1 MLQPGTSFG
10 RYIVKRKI
18 AEGGMAE
25 IYLATA
31 MGAEGFSKEVVI
43 KAVRSFLAQDRQFVE
58 MFLAEA
64 KLGSRLNHANIVSI
78 LDFGKNEDDYYL
90 AMEYVQGASM
100 WDVRK
105 RCREQGVPIPPV
117 LVAEIGAQVA
127 RGLHYAHSLSDRGQ
141 PVGIVHRDVTPH
153 NILLSFE
160 GAVKLTDFGIAKAS
174 SNQTAPGMLKG
185 KFAYMSPEQARGD
198 KVDARTDVFALGI
211 VLWEMLTG
219 GKLFD
224 ADTDVGVLRAVQDSN
239 IAPPSRLNPDVPQDL
254 SDIVQKALAREL
266 PARFA
271 SAFDLERALA
281 SFVLRNAQSPED
293 TSVSFFLQ
301 QMFREEFLREHD
313 SSPAPSIDAGGRPMA
328 SLVDEADHDMAHG
341 DTRALQRNKIAQQT
355 MTATPIKNNPLPAT
369 PLPVSTS
376 GIIPSVALAGQVPS
390 TEPVKGS
397 ISSRNLPAV
406 KKGTEQMKSVRSLP
420 KVEAQPYVPYDQA
433 PTPAPEDESPAH
445 GGVNGNDGDS
455 AQYAA
460 LKRSNTPLIGGL
472 GLLLVAGVVGGFVLL
487 RSPAKTSTDGPAAA
501 ATAPQPTPE
510 PEKHVPAAAA
520 VVEAE
525 KTAPVVPSKTEEA
538 AVPVAEPEQKPL
550 KPAETPPVIAKVE
563 TPPPAE
569 AARAKPPES
578 TRKPANGSKRTGSA
592 APANDAQNDKKTNAA
607 VGTIFIRAAPYATAL
622 LDGKK
627 LGDVEGAKSFKVPA
641 GPHVLKLEHPKWSK
655 IASVDVPVN
664 GKLMVGFDPLTENF
678 EMQ

>member
-43 KAVRSFLAQDRQFVE
+43 KAVRSFLAQDRQFIE

-90 AMEYVQGASM
+90 AMEYVQGASV

-160 GAVKLTDFGIAKAS
+160 GAIKLTDFGIAKAS
-174 SNQTAPGMLKG
+174 TNQTAPGMLKG

-301 QMFREEFLREHD
+301 QMFREEFLREND
-313 SSPAPSIDAGGRPMA
+313 NSPAPSIEGSARPMA
-328 SLVDEADHDMAHG
+328 SLVDEADHEMAHG

-376 GIIPSVALAGQVPS
+376 GIIPSAALAGQVSS
-390 TEPVKGS
+390 TEPMKGS

-420 KVEAQPYVPYDQA
+420 KVEAQPYVPHDQA
-433 PTPAPEDESPAH
+433 PTPAPDHDNAAS
-445 GGVNGNDGDS
+445 NDASDSEGDS
-455 AQYAA
+455 EQYASI
-460 LKRSNTPLIGGL
+460 KRSNTPLIAGL
-472 GLLLVAGVVGGFVLL
+472 GLLLVAGLVGGYVLF
-487 RSPAKTSTDGPAAA
+487 RSPAKAAAENPSVVAPAAE
-501 ATAPQPTPE
+501 ATPS
-510 PEKHVPAAAA
+510 PEKSLPPKVA
-520 VVEAE
+520 VVEPA
-525 KTAPVVPSKTEEA
+525 KTEPVVPVKGEEGA
-538 AVPVAEPEQKPL
+538 APIAEPDAKPSKPVEL
-550 KPAETPPVIAKVE
+550 TPVVAKAEPAPPAETTRNKI
-563 TPPPAE
+563 
-569 AARAKPPES
+569 PES
-578 TRKPANGSKRTGSA
+578 TRKPASGSKRAGSA
-592 APANDAQNDKKTNAA
+592 APVSDAANDKKTNTA
-607 VGTIFIRAAPYATAL
+607 VGTIFIRAAPFATAL

-678 EMQ
+678 EVQ